1 MWHGQPGGSWR
12 LVVFFLKTTLKAIS
26 GNKAPS
32 QHLARAP
39 GGAAQPG
46 PAAPSPLPSRHVTVN
61 IAITSPSPSRHCGCW
76 SHQLLAA
83 PSSWSHSSAHEPHL
97 YTYIYTYVCVRIYVS
112 IYLEEAP
119 LKPRSIGCLALT
131 PGGAEEGTC
140 AASPRWQKH
149 VEAGGERMMKRRPG
163 ERLK

>member
-1 MWHGQPGGSWR
+1 MGNSWWKPLWHGQPGGSWR

-97 YTYIYTYVCVRIYVS
+97 YTYIYTYAYICVHLFGR
-112 IYLEEAP
+112 
-119 LKPRSIGCLALT
+119 
-131 PGGAEEGTC
+131 GT
-140 AASPRWQKH
+140 
-149 VEAGGERMMKRRPG
+149 VEAKKHWLPG
-163 ERLK
+163 INPWGSRGRDLCSFPEVAKAR